1 MQTHK
6 EIKVVAIA
14 EEFIIMNKCYRLLT
28 ANLQISHDWM
38 SLTLHPTFN
47 TFFRNKCEIK
57 LTHPSKSGK
66 LFFSGLLKGVCHH
79 LADYA
84 GCCRIG
90 QIPLYPKEM
99 FMCLFKIVE
108 AYKHVSQFFAK
119 CLFTK
124 HSKRL

>member
-1 MQTHK
+1 MLSSLDSK
-6 EIKVVAIA
+6 
-14 EEFIIMNKCYRLLT
+14 L
-28 ANLQISHDWM
+28 AN
-38 SLTLHPTFN
+38 HPTFN

-66 LFFSGLLKGVCHH
+66 LFLGGLFKGVCHY

-99 FMCLFKIVE
+99 FMCLFKIVK

-124 HSKRL
+124 HSKRLENTMFRYKLFLNEMD

>member
-28 ANLQISHDWM
+28 ANLQI
-38 SLTLHPTFN
+38 TLLSTL
-47 TFFRNKCEIK
+47 FFRNKCEIK

-66 LFFSGLLKGVCHH
+66 LFLGGLFKGVCHY